1 LGSEGHNRGAFDA
14 PIILGEISGLFGVR
28 GEVRVF
34 DYSRKRGDILKY
46 DPWLIERDGKWN
58 ETSVRNSRH
67 HQETLVVHLE
77 GFDDR
82 DLSRTLIGTK
92 VAIKQ
97 SQLPKL
103 NDGEF
108 YWHELEGLAVINDNG
123 HEFGTIEKFI
133 ETGANDVFVVRGEKE
148 RLIPYTKDVVIEVDF
163 RRNLV
168 LVKWELDY

>member
-1 LGSEGHNRGAFDA
+1 M
-14 PIILGEISGLFGVR
+14 
-28 GEVRVF
+28 
-34 DYSRKRGDILKY
+34 
-46 DPWLIERDGKWN
+46 
-58 ETSVRNSRH
+58 
-67 HQETLVVHLE
+67 
-77 GFDDR
+77 
-82 DLSRTLIGTK
+82 
-92 VAIKQ
+92 AIKQ

-103 NDGEF
+103 YDGEF